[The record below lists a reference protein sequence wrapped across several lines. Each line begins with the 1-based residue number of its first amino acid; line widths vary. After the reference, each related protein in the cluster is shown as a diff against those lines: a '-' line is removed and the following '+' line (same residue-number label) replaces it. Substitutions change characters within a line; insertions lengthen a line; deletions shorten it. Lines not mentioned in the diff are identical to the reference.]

1 MMYLIVLEKLMKI
14 IIDVIGL
21 ASLIGFSL
29 VGILLFRELEIDSWF
44 FEGLSIHFLI
54 PMSTFIFVYFFEV
67 PLLEKLFIRKKSDWI
82 D

>member
-1 MMYLIVLEKLMKI
+1 MKI

>member
-1 MMYLIVLEKLMKI
+1 MIVLEKLMKI